1 VAHVAGSSGA
11 RVPAEKPS
19 IYLATICYG
28 GQAHAEYM
36 TALLAFR
43 PACAARG
50 VDLQIDLAG
59 GEALV
64 GRGRAALM
72 AKFLASDATHLLFA
86 ESDRAFD
93 AKEVF
98 RLVDAGKDVSDLD
111 PASGLLLI
119 RRRAAQRMTDA
130 HPELLA
136 HLGDML
142 GLSVTEAVFVFDP
155 LIEPGTGRYLTDLEA
170 FRARWRKVTLRE
182 YRSR

>member
-1 VAHVAGSSGA
+1 M
-11 RVPAEKPS
+11 PAEKPS

-36 TALLAFR
+36 AALLAFR

-50 VDLQIDLAG
+50 VDLQIDLAA

-64 GRGRAALM
+64 GRGRATLM
-72 AKFLASDATHLLFA
+72 AKFLATDATHLLFA

-93 AKEVF
+93 TKEVF
-98 RLVDAGKDVSDLD
+98 RLLDANQDVSEVD

-119 RRRAAQRMTDA
+119 RRHAAQRMADS

-142 GLSVTEAVFVFDP
+142 GLTVSEAVFVFDP
-155 LIEPGTGRYLTDLEA
+155 LIEPGTGRYLTDIEA
-170 FRARWRKVTLRE
+170 FQARWRGLTLSD
-182 YRSR
+182 YR